1 MLNGKD
7 LTPEMREKMMG
18 LQKNLKDG
26 RLRLGGSGVGANIEE
41 LLASGAFDR
50 TMLAKA
56 LLVQKILADSGT
68 ESIFNLVNL
77 TFCSTDFLAYSDT
90 LGNARKCHYK
100 QGFTVTSHFLLFT
113 VR

>member
-26 RLRLGGSGVGANIEE
+26 ELRLGGAQVGANIEE

-56 LLVQKILADSGT
+56 LLVQKILADSGEQ
-68 ESIFNLVNL
+68 ESI
-77 TFCSTDFLAYSDT
+77 
-90 LGNARKCHYK
+90 R
-100 QGFTVTSHFLLFT
+100 
-113 VR
+113 